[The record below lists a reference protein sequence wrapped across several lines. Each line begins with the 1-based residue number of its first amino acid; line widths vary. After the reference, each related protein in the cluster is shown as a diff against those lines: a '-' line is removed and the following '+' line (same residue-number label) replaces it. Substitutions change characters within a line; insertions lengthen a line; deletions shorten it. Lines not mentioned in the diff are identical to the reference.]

1 MNSQF
6 RIISPIL
13 LLALAFAIWLPN
25 QVTAADLQ
33 EAKVTQVV
41 QDVKVVPS
49 GAAARPA
56 TVNETVRQGNAVQTG
71 TQSRSELTFRD
82 QTITRLGEK
91 TIYNVG
97 GGRTI
102 ELGSGQF
109 LLYVPKNSGG
119 AKVKMGPVTAAITG
133 TTVVGNV
140 LPSGVVEFTVLEGT
154 ARVHLDSVGQCSL
167 IVAGQKVVYDPIA
180 MRLEDPVEVDIQQQ
194 LTSPLVT
201 DFRQLPS
208 KSYIN
213 VAIQNQ
219 HRAAA
224 RLGAAELAHALAV
237 VGASSSQM
245 ASPEQFMQAFR
256 AVLVRYPQNEISDLV
271 ATAVRAR
278 PDLADKIVVAAVT
291 GRQKG
296 KEMPCDWVQGIV
308 DAAIAASP
316 RMANE
321 IINALLQAAPML
333 RACVGEPC
341 FPANEFA
348 SPQVISPINPAN
360 TIPEGSFLPNNP
372 HHHVVRSGAQAKI
385 APSAIALASS
395 SEKPFRLWQR
405 LLIQTQISPGSV
417 PQRKQYLEDGRGVAV
432 QTLWDDLVALSPSSK
447 ERLGYATQKPEALLE
462 TNTERVVQRKD
473 LVVDCFVGS
482 GTTAA
487 VACVAFSG
495 ILAHSR
501 FARV

>member
-1 MNSQF
+1 MECNINAAVNSQF

-13 LLALAFAIWLPN
+13 LLAFAFAIWLPN

-49 GAAARPA
+49 GAAARPV

-140 LPSGVVEFTVLEGT
+140 LPSGIVEFTVLEGT
-154 ARVHLDSVGQCSL
+154 ARVHLDSVGQCLL
-167 IVAGQKVVYDPIA
+167 IVAGQKAVYDPIA
-180 MRLEDPVEVDIQQQ
+180 MKLEDPVEVDIQQQ
-194 LTSPLVT
+194 LASPLVT

-213 VAIQNQ
+213 VAIQKQ

-224 RLGAAELAHALAV
+224 GVGGAELAHALAAA
-237 VGASSSQM
+237 GASSIAV
-245 ASPEQFMQAFR
+245 ASPEQYMQAFR
-256 AVLVRYPQNEISDLV
+256 AVLVRYPRNEICDFV

-278 PDLADKIVVAAVT
+278 PDLADRIVVAAVT
-291 GRQKG
+291 GQRPVRGYSKDAKDFKG
-296 KEMPCDWVQGIV
+296 GEMPCDWVQCIV
-308 DAAIAASP
+308 DAAIVGSP

-333 RACVGEPC
+333 RDCVGEPC
-341 FPANEFA
+341 FPANEFM
-348 SPQVISPINPAN
+348 SPPVISPLAPQVPPVVS
-360 TIPEGSFLPNNP
+360 PEQPP
-372 HHHVVRSGAQAKI
+372 
-385 APSAIALASS
+385 
-395 SEKPFRLWQR
+395 
-405 LLIQTQISPGSV
+405 TT
-417 PQRKQYLEDGRGVAV
+417 GR
-432 QTLWDDLVALSPSSK
+432 
-447 ERLGYATQKPEALLE
+447 
-462 TNTERVVQRKD
+462 
-473 LVVDCFVGS
+473 
-482 GTTAA
+482 
-487 VACVAFSG
+487 
-495 ILAHSR
+495 
-501 FARV
+501 